1 MSFKQKFC
9 DKTHQEWDKRDRF
22 QPQPGKYTM
31 ITVEQGQQKG
41 TRSVNEEISQLNKR
55 NEMTRQRIKTIP
67 SKLDPQLQEILGM
80 IWDLQKI
87 NNTLKE
93 LNFDTE
99 KNPLG
104 RLSLD

>member
-1 MSFKQKFC
+1 
-9 DKTHQEWDKRDRF
+9 
-22 QPQPGKYTM
+22 M